1 LTLPLRSRA
10 HLRDYGSHEHPNATT
25 PISTTWITP
34 YLPAARPG
42 VGGPRT
48 TDLRAVPNAIFYLLR
63 TGCQWRLL
71 PREFPRPGTVYHYF
85 VPGKM
90 RARPMKIE
98 WARQL
103 RDQCKAA
110 SIPFFMKQTSG
121 RIPGKVPIPPDLMIR
136 EFPKYTSR
144 IRARACAI
152 PRRFTNSGG
161 S

>member
-1 LTLPLRSRA
+1 M
-10 HLRDYGSHEHPNATT
+10 
-25 PISTTWITP
+25 STRCYDTDLNDAAWAWIAP
-34 YLPAARPG
+34 YLPAARRGWAAHARPTCA
-42 VGGPRT
+42 PSLTRS
-48 TDLRAVPNAIFYLLR
+48 LYLLR

-85 VPGKM
+85 RAWKDPGS
-90 RARPMKIE
+90 RPMKIE

-103 RDQCKAA
+103 RDQSKAA

-136 EFPKYTSR
+136 YFPKYTSR

-152 PRRFTNSGG
+152 PRRFTNSGC